1 MRTTGLTALPVL
13 LVLLTAEVSVAGTAD
28 PRCPFARQRPPLE
41 EILKLPR
48 EERPPLCRADF
59 FNADLSRANLRGANL
74 SGAILA
80 QAKLDGAVLDQPIL
94 GGAVV
99 RRADGGGAG
108 LIEANLVEANLR
120 GA

>member
-59 FNADLSRANLRGANL
+59 FKADLSRANLRGANL

-80 QAKLDGAVLDQPIL
+80 QANLSGTILEQANLSGADFRLADL
-94 GGAVV
+94 GGA
-99 RRADGGGAG
+99 R
-108 LIEANLVEANLR
+108 LIAANLVEANLR